1 MKDNKKNR
9 NEGEKLDEEDMLNY
23 KAGMDEARVSDY
35 ERMGVSRVEMLDS
48 SNVGLG
54 LGIILLENGEMM
66 RYQSQKQ
73 TA

>member
-1 MKDNKKNR
+1 
-9 NEGEKLDEEDMLNY
+9 MLNY